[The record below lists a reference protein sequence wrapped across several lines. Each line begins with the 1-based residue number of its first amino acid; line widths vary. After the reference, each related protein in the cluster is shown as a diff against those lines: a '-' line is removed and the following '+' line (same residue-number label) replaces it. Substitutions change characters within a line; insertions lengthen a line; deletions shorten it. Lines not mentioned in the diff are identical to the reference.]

1 MISSDRILG
10 AVCLVLGVAFIWG
23 ATRIKTGFIVDP
35 LGPTSFPI
43 IIGGVLAIGSL
54 FVLLRPD
61 PQAEWPALARGLE
74 IVAAI
79 VVLVGYALAL
89 EPVGFVISTAVA
101 AMLLSWRLGSTL
113 VGAVVSGV
121 GISVGI
127 FVVFHLILG
136 LSLAKG
142 PLGF

>member
-1 MISSDRILG
+1 MTRSDRILG
-10 AVCLVLGVAFIWG
+10 AVCLALGAAFIWSASG
-23 ATRIKTGFIVDP
+23 IETGFIVDP
-35 LGPTSFPI
+35 LGPKTFPI
-43 IIGGVLAIGSL
+43 IIGCLLVIASA

-61 PQAEWPALARGLE
+61 PEPEWPARGRAWE
-74 IVAAI
+74 IVGAV

-89 EPVGFVISTAVA
+89 EPVGFVVATAIA
-101 AMLLSWRLGSTL
+101 AALLSWRLGSAPL
-113 VGAVVSGV
+113 WAAVSGV

-127 FVVFHLILG
+127 YAVFHLALG